1 VNRIVAAGAAIAIG
15 MALPASVSAR
25 AVPRHG
31 RARAGMTHKRHRGV
45 RRHVRERHGGYRH
58 SKTAKRH
65 RHEHTA
71 TGHRA
76 PAHHTPTPSVP
87 AHRAD
92 AGGCANTTVTPE
104 AGNLEVVREATL
116 CLINRERA
124 AHGERPLRLNE
135 KLARSAQSHS
145 ENMAQEGYFAH
156 ESPSGSTPL
165 SRMRAAR
172 YIYSSK
178 LGYEV
183 GENIA
188 WGTLWLASP
197 KAIVEAWMASP
208 GHRENILDPR
218 FQDTGLGIVP
228 RVPGDLGEGQSGA
241 MYTQDFGVLIA
252 A

>member
-1 VNRIVAAGAAIAIG
+1 MNAQR
-15 MALPASVSAR
+15 
-25 AVPRHG
+25 
-31 RARAGMTHKRHRGV
+31 
-45 RRHVRERHGGYRH
+45 
-58 SKTAKRH
+58 
-65 RHEHTA
+65 
-71 TGHRA
+71 
-76 PAHHTPTPSVP
+76 VP

-104 AGNLEVVREATL
+104 ADNLEVIREATL
-116 CLINRERA
+116 CLINRERVTR
-124 AHGERPLRLNE
+124 GERPLRANG
-135 KLARSAQSHS
+135 KLERAARGHS
-145 ENMAQEGYFAH
+145 ENMVQEGYFAH

-165 SRMRAAR
+165 SRMRSAR

-208 GHRENILDPR
+208 GHRENILDPH

-228 RVPGDLGEGQSGA
+228 QVPGDLGEGQSGA
-241 MYTQDFGVLIA
+241 MYTQDFGALTSA
-252 A
+252 